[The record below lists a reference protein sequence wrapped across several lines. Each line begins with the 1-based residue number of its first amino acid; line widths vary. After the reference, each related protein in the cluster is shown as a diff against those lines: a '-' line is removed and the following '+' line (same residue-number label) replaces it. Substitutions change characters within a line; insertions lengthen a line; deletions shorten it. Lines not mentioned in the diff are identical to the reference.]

1 MSTILIV
8 EDDEKITQ
16 VLKIRLKAAGFEVLT
31 ASDGVEGL
39 KLARASRPDL
49 MILDMYLSV
58 GSGASVAYRIKE
70 AGFDIPFIFLTA
82 SKEEGLRQKAFSLGA
97 AAFFEKPYDFKELRA
112 AIERTLKQKQSV
124 ATAPAPV
131 KAPAVENAGK
141 KVLIIEDDRKTALA
155 LAHRIRSA
163 GYEATLAY
171 DALTG
176 VNTAVKLRPDLVLL
190 DISMPGGNGFSV
202 AERIQNLVP
211 RLTPIIFLTASRQP
225 GFRKKAGELGAAG
238 YFEKPYDAQELLTTV
253 KQVLEASPNL
263 SA

>member
-97 AAFFEKPYDFKELRA
+97 AAFFEKPYEFKELRA
-112 AIERTLKQKQSV
+112 AIERTLKQKH
-124 ATAPAPV
+124 A
-131 KAPAVENAGK
+131 APAVPASAPVVEHAAK

-211 RLTPIIFLTASRQP
+211 TLTPIIFLTASRQP
-225 GFRKKAGELGAAG
+225 EFRKKAGELGAAG

-253 KQVLEASPNL
+253 KQVLDASPNL